1 MLCAGVVSLSSLI
14 SVFSLDLS
22 SITDALLLSLGA
34 LVLLGLKVIYI
45 ELSFGYVQVVDNTM
59 HVFGLIG
66 AMLFIGGGRPVVGGG
81 LLVMLAYMGGI

>member
-34 LVLLGLKVIYI
+34 LVLLGLKVI
-45 ELSFGYVQVVDNTM
+45 
-59 HVFGLIG
+59 
-66 AMLFIGGGRPVVGGG
+66 
-81 LLVMLAYMGGI
+81 